1 LFGPTAL
8 VAIAYVIG
16 SGPVVCLDYFGHID
30 IVGPQRANLFLY
42 VIPWC
47 RLSAARPCWGGSVT
61 TLTLVSF
68 SVVAGGF
75 LLVLAD
81 VLGWTSV

>member
-8 VAIAYVIG
+8 IAIAYVIG
-16 SGPVVCLDYFGHID
+16 SGLVVCLDYFRHID
-30 IVGPQRANLFLY
+30 VIGPQRANLLLY

-47 RLSAARPCWGGSVT
+47 RLSAAGPCWGESVT

-81 VLGWTSV
+81 VLGWASV